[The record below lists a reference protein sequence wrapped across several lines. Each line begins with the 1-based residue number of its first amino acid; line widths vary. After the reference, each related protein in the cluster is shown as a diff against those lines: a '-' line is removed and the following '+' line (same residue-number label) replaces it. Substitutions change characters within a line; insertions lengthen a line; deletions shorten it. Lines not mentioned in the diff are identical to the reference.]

1 MGFDGHSC
9 FHAFFSSHARG
20 LTTARV
26 DDGCRENAAR
36 VSETRRPR
44 TWVSDG
50 SSFRASLLHPPA
62 LLWIR
67 GGRGDDDGC
76 ARARVWIELT
86 LAAGTFVRFI
96 VSDVASR

>member
-1 MGFDGHSC
+1 MGTRVFTRFLC
-9 FHAFFSSHARG
+9 SHARG

-36 VSETRRPR
+36 VSETPRPR
-44 TWVSDG
+44 TWASDG
-50 SSFRASLLHPPA
+50 GLFRASLLHPPA

-76 ARARVWIELT
+76 VRARVWIGLT